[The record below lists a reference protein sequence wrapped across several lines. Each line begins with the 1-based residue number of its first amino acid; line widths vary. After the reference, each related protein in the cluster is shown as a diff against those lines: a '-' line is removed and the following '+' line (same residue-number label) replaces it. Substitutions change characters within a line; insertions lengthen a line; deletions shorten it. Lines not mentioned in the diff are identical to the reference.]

1 MRSRI
6 TIIAALLCLSWM
18 PMSAQQGKKGGAQQD
33 ARIDSV
39 EARLDSVIAILAG
52 HEGRLGMI
60 ENGQQLQNAD
70 RTRIETEAATD
81 RARIEARLDSL
92 IAALQGGQPPDT
104 AQPPDSIPPATGDT
118 AYIAALTATTAAIRG
133 VWTNDSTHTYD
144 FDIRDAATNVRI
156 GVTRD
161 VYSPY
166 TFTVNRRTNDLDV
179 NVIIQDYLLPRQQGS
194 YQGELWIKPVTI
206 PGTGAAPPIPP
217 DTTQPPPSGG
227 AVPAFAADIAIG
239 AQPGPNEPPGFTQVD
254 PTRGGNWDV
263 LFDYGEHRECSPVDG
278 RCFFNPSRDTD
289 PSMNG
294 FVLRNTWPTGF
305 GDESLWPGSRGRSG
319 GTRGHLQTPNL
330 PHTQSYISVK
340 FKFDPNIQLGPTGLK
355 IIGVGSVRANMI
367 AAWIL
372 ALDNSH
378 RLTLDN
384 KIYCGDMQCP
394 GSPRTVRTNF
404 NFVGDVLYHME
415 VLTKVNSA
423 AGVPDGEVTIW
434 INNVQRL
441 HLTDVMF
448 YGDTIGRAGDA
459 RWVNGVLLDPIP
471 STRVPA
477 PENWVKYDDLY
488 TSTRP

>member
-1 MRSRI
+1 MTGKLKWQVR
-6 TIIAALLCLSWM
+6 AAMVAGALIGLLWSPAW
-18 PMSAQQGKKGGAQQD
+18 AQQGKKGGALQD
-33 ARIDSV
+33 SRIDSV
-39 EARLDSVIAILAG
+39 EARLDSVLTVLAG
-52 HEGRLGMI
+52 HEGRLGML
-60 ENGQQLQNAD
+60 EAGQQFQN
-70 RTRIETEAATD
+70 TD

-104 AQPPDSIPPATGDT
+104 TQPPDTIPPATGDT

-144 FDIRDAATNVRI
+144 FDIRDAASNVRI

-227 AVPAFAADIAIG
+227 AVPAFAADITTAG
-239 AQPGPNEPPGFTQVD
+239 PGPNEPAGFTQVD
-254 PTRGGNWDV
+254 PTLGGNWDN
-263 LFDYGEHRECSPVDG
+263 LNDYGENRICSPVDG
-278 RCFFNPSRDTD
+278 RCFYDPAQGTD
-289 PSMNG
+289 PSMSG
-294 FVLRNTWPTGF
+294 FVLHHTWPTGF
-305 GDESLWPGSRGRSG
+305 GDNSLWSGTAGRSG
-319 GTRGHLQTPNL
+319 GTRFHLQTPNL
-330 PHTQSYISVK
+330 RHTESYISVK

-355 IIGVGSVRANMI
+355 IVGVGSVRANMI
-367 AAWIL
+367 SAWIL

-378 RLTLDN
+378 RLTFDN
-384 KIYCGDMQCP
+384 KIFCGDMQCA
-394 GSPRTVRTNF
+394 GSPRTVRTGF
-404 NFVGDVLYHME
+404 TFVGNTLYHME
-415 VLTKVNSA
+415 VLSKTNSA

-434 INNVQRL
+434 INGVVQLR
-441 HLTDVMF
+441 LTDVVW
-448 YGDTIGRAGDA
+448 YGDTVGRAADA
-459 RWVNGVLLDPIP
+459 RWLNGVLIDPIP

-477 PENWVKYDDLY
+477 PENWIKYDDLY